1 MVEIKKILF
10 PVDFTE
16 NSKKVLPYVKYMAEK
31 FAAQIHLIHVVRGP
45 EEFTG
50 FEMGTAWFSTFENE
64 LVEGAQKAMERLVEE
79 DMRGAKDV
87 ERSVAVGEVAEEIIS
102 YAEKMGAD
110 MIVMG
115 THGRKGLEKILFGSV
130 ARGVVAGA
138 SCPVLTVNPHRVP
151 A

>member
-1 MVEIKKILF
+1 MLEIKKILF

-16 NSKKVLPYVKYMAEK
+16 NSKKVLPHVKYLAEK
-31 FAAQIHLIHVVRGP
+31 LGARIYLIHVVRGP

-50 FEMGTAWFSTFENE
+50 FEMGTAWFSTFEAE
-64 LVEGAQKAMERLVEE
+64 LVEGAEKAMERLVDE
-79 DMRGAKDV
+79 DMTGVKDV
-87 ERSVAVGEVAEEIIS
+87 ERYVAVGEVAEEIIS
-102 YAEKMGAD
+102 YAEKIGAD

-130 ARGVVAGA
+130 ARGVVQGA
-138 SCPVLTVNPHRVP
+138 SCPVLTINPHRVG